1 MFLFLSSVL
10 VTSVFWEAKCNQASS
25 NTSFFPEVHGGLWSL
40 DLSNRN
46 LSSSDIS
53 CGTFKHLQ
61 LKYLNLSNNHLV
73 MFPLCLPATLKVLDL
88 SNNNISELTDH
99 SFQDLL
105 DLHTLIL
112 NHNNI
117 IQVLLSTTL
126 NLKVLDLSYNQLV
139 SLPVTTN
146 WTNLTYLSIAENQIE
161 NVYLND
167 LNTFQSLEHLNLA
180 GNPLAYFNTSGR
192 ADVSAS
198 NLIELDIRKTNITMN
213 FKNTSSLNT
222 GNSKI
227 FNILQQLRFL
237 SIGNCSLSTVDSTNT
252 SSSTTTGNDNES
264 LVNCELGLR
273 LLLSDPGKN
282 LEKYKATT
290 STSILNALDNIGTIR
305 TDGTAISPVKETTK
319 SAASETT
326 RGMTTE
332 TTPVTAVTYTH
343 VGQEKTT
350 SIRTNGTPTS
360 ANSESTKAAASETT
374 KTATE
379 TKIAAS
385 ATPKAAT
392 ESTKHRPLSKPT
404 IPFEVFDYHYE
415 FESDDLPSKHD
426 QFNPQLVPC
435 DYDPCRD
442 RQMPCLDL
450 QKLHKCLC
458 PGMSTAA
465 TRPNPPTLK
474 AAAEIT
480 YTSANI
486 HWCAPYSTVS
496 EYQLKVEREDRLVHL
511 NDHIHETF
519 RRFTLYGL
527 PAGTTHLVCVAAKNK
542 AGTSED
548 VCTTFKTE
556 HDYTIFMYA
565 FATAT
570 GLLLLVVIILAVC
583 LYKRSKNPPP
593 QLPYLTNS
601 ISIQN
606 PAFSHPM
613 GKYDFSNNI

>member
-10 VTSVFWEAKCNQASS
+10 VMSVFWEAECNQASS
-25 NTSFFPEVHGGLWSL
+25 NTSFFPVVHGSLWSL
-40 DLSNRN
+40 DFSNRN
-46 LSSSDIS
+46 LSSRDIS
-53 CGTFKHLQ
+53 CGTFKHSQ

-73 MFPLCLPATLKVLDL
+73 MFPLCLPATLNVLDL

-112 NHNNI
+112 HHNNI
-117 IQVLLSTTL
+117 IQVLLNTTL
-126 NLKVLDLSYNQLV
+126 NLKVLDLSYNQLL

-146 WTNLTYLSIAENQIE
+146 WSNLTYLSIAENQIE

-167 LNTFQSLEHLNLA
+167 LNTFQSLEHLNLS
-180 GNPLAYFNTSGR
+180 GNPLAYFNTSGM
-192 ADVSAS
+192 ADASAG
-198 NLIELDIRKTNITMN
+198 NLIELDIRNTNITNDTRCSYFQKFETLHMVRNQHLSHQEHSLKECMPTLSKVN
-213 FKNTSSLNT
+213 FKNTNSLDT

-227 FNILQQLRFL
+227 FNILQELKFF
-237 SIGNCSLSTVDSTNT
+237 SI
-252 SSSTTTGNDNES
+252 
-264 LVNCELGLR
+264 
-273 LLLSDPGKN
+273 K
-282 LEKYKATT
+282 KYEA
-290 STSILNALDNIGTIR
+290 STSASIQNALDNTGTIR
-305 TDGTAISPVKETTK
+305 TDGTTISAVKETAK

-326 RGMTTE
+326 TGMTTE
-332 TTPVTAVTYTH
+332 TTLVTTVTYTH
-343 VGQEKTT
+343 MGQEKTT
-350 SIRTNGTPTS
+350 SIRTNGTPNS
-360 ANSESTKAAASETT
+360 PNSESTKAAASETT
-374 KTATE
+374 KTAATE
-379 TKIAAS
+379 IKIAAS
-385 ATPKAAT
+385 ATPKAT
-392 ESTKHRPLSKPT
+392 LESPKHSPLSNLT
-404 IPFEVFDYHYE
+404 TPFQQFDFGTDEY
-415 FESDDLPSKHD
+415 ESDDLPSKHD
-426 QFNPQLVPC
+426 QFNPQLVTC

-442 RQMPCLDL
+442 LQIPCLDL

-465 TRPNPPTLK
+465 IRPNPPMLK
-474 AAAEIT
+474 EASEIT

-486 HWCAPYSTVS
+486 HWCAPYSAVS
-496 EYQLKVEREDRLVHL
+496 EYQLKVEREDGLVHL

-519 RRFTLYGL
+519 RRFTVYGL
-527 PAGTTHLVCVAAKNK
+527 PAGTTHSVCVAAKNK
-542 AGTSED
+542 AGTSDE

-570 GLLLLVVIILAVC
+570 GLLLLVAIVLAVC

-593 QLPYLTNS
+593 ELPYLTNS